1 MLVGLKSGV
10 AKVEDPRQLETE
22 QPFDQEI
29 SELREALS
37 LTNGKRLWRTEG
49 RKDEDGSLDAE

>member
-22 QPFDQEI
+22 QPFDQES
-29 SELREALS
+29 SELREVLS
-37 LTNGKRLWRTEG
+37 LTNGKRLWRAGGLKHEEG
-49 RKDEDGSLDAE
+49 S